1 MEDTKINWRLVSIA
15 LAVIDALGVK
25 LNNGGVLDSVL
36 LLLLGGLTTLYVF
49 VVIFKWS
56 FINID

>member
-1 MEDTKINWRLVSIA
+1 